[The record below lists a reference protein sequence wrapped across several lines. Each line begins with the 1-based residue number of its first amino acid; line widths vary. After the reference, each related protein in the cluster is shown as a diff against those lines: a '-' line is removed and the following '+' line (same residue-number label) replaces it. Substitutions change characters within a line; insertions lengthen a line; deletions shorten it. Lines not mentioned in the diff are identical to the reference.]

1 MRSHPFCKMRGMDG
15 HGRAVG
21 EPGCVYWLGCRAWR
35 SALRLRA
42 ALREMFAG
50 GIENSFRGKLTMIV
64 CSSCRSGVS
73 RRFSTFSGFVFCA
86 ALAFISA
93 RAAFAA
99 QVLVGD
105 AQSQPESL
113 TVAPGGVLIVGSAS
127 SPFVY
132 KVRPGSATAEKFI
145 DASAEGPGTFFFGML
160 ADAASSTL
168 WTCQLTPA
176 PNTNP
181 VQRHT
186 ALRGFD
192 LSTGAPK
199 LRWNLPGDNSMCND
213 FTIGPDKAL
222 YISDTANG
230 RIFRLA
236 AGASAAELYL
246 EHRVLNGIDGITFL
260 DGVLYVNN
268 VVFNKLYRIP
278 VDANGKP
285 GTPVDIWMDQPVHG
299 PDGMRAAN
307 GKLYVAENGSGQIA
321 ALTIKGEKATVT
333 VLKEGLKTPT
343 GIEPAGDTLWFTER
357 AIGLA
362 ESIPMV
368 GK

>member
-1 MRSHPFCKMRGMDG
+1 
-15 HGRAVG
+15 V
-21 EPGCVYWLGCRAWR
+21 
-35 SALRLRA
+35 
-42 ALREMFAG
+42 
-50 GIENSFRGKLTMIV
+50 
-64 CSSCRSGVS
+64 
-73 RRFSTFSGFVFCA
+73 
-86 ALAFISA
+86 ISA
-93 RAAFAA
+93 RTAIAAE
-99 QVLVGD
+99 VLIGD
-105 AQSQPESL
+105 AKSQPESL

-160 ADAASSTL
+160 ADAASNTL
-168 WTCQLTPA
+168 WTCQLTPV

-181 VQRHT
+181 VERHT

-192 LSTGAPK
+192 LATGAPK
-199 LRWNLPGDNSMCND
+199 LRWNLPGDNNMCND

-236 AGASAAELYL
+236 AGAAAAELYL

-278 VDANGKP
+278 VDAAGKP
-285 GTPVDIWMDQPVHG
+285 GTPVDIWMDRPVHG

-307 GKLYVAENGSGQIA
+307 GKLYVAENGSGTIA
-321 ALTIKGEKATVT
+321 ALTINGDKAAVT

-362 ESIPMV
+362 ESIPMA
-368 GK
+368 K